1 MFRSIRTRLT
11 FSNAIALIALFV
23 ALGGSSYAAAQLTGA
38 SIRDNTITTKDVR
51 NGSLLA
57 KDFKAGQLPAG
68 PQGAQGAAG
77 PQGPQGVTGE
87 RGPEGPK
94 GATGATGPQG
104 VPGLSG
110 VHRVTT
116 QRYAE
121 DDETYVIVAAEC
133 PEGEKVVGSGA
144 TPTGV
149 AGSHIEI
156 RQVIPTHDLRAVV
169 VNGAED
175 EATTSPWG
183 VIAYAICAK
192 VA

>member
-11 FSNAIALIALFV
+11 FSNAIACIALFV

-38 SIRDNTITTKDVR
+38 SIRDNSITTKDIR
-51 NGSLLA
+51 DRSLLA

-68 PQGAQGAAG
+68 PQGAAG
-77 PQGPQGVTGE
+77 PQGPAGAQGE

-94 GATGATGPQG
+94 GATGATGAQG
-104 VPGLSG
+104 APGLSG

-116 QRYAE
+116 QEYAE
-121 DDETYVIVAAEC
+121 DDEDYHVVAAEC
-133 PEGEKVVGSGA
+133 PAGEKVIGSGA

-156 RQVIPTHDLRAVV
+156 RQIIPTYDLRAVI
-169 VNGAED
+169 VNAAED
-175 EATTSPWG
+175 EPTTSPWG

-192 VA
+192 VS